1 MEPPGNKYAPI
12 HLFSSWG
19 ATNLE
24 FFCRIFRH
32 ENEDVLNQN
41 WHLRLPLGVSAISW
55 EAHSSQWLL
64 NTLKSGSKD
73 SLKLALEEIS
83 ELIYSLS
90 TILRPKVTL
99 SSFQSRN
106 FKYFWLFFSHLF
118 VHLAKTIQL
127 TSDWQVQM
135 IHGPGCIF
143 DPWHKRHLL
152 SPPLYY
158 SSVLVNFRHQIDRTT
173 EKPDILWNTVSE
185 CVCELV
191 D

>member
-1 MEPPGNKYAPI
+1 M
-12 HLFSSWG
+12 
-19 ATNLE
+19 
-24 FFCRIFRH
+24 
-32 ENEDVLNQN
+32 
-41 WHLRLPLGVSAISW
+41 
-55 EAHSSQWLL
+55 WLL

-135 IHGPGCIF
+135 IHGPGCTLIHGTNCTSY
-143 DPWHKRHLL
+143 PLHLTIAPCWL
-152 SPPLYY
+152 ILGIKLTGPQKNQISCETLFM
-158 SSVLVNFRHQIDRTT
+158 SVSVNWWT
-173 EKPDILWNTVSE
+173 K
-185 CVCELV
+185 
-191 D
+191 

>member
-1 MEPPGNKYAPI
+1 M
-12 HLFSSWG
+12 
-19 ATNLE
+19 
-24 FFCRIFRH
+24 
-32 ENEDVLNQN
+32 
-41 WHLRLPLGVSAISW
+41 
-55 EAHSSQWLL
+55 WLL

-90 TILRPKVTL
+90 MILRPKVTL
-99 SSFQSRN
+99 SSLQSRN
-106 FKYFWLFFSHLF
+106 FKELWLFFSHLF
-118 VHLAKTIQL
+118 VHLAKTIHL

-158 SSVLVNFRHQIDRTT
+158 SSLLVNFRHQIDWTT
-173 EKPDILWNTVSE
+173 EKPDIL
-185 CVCELV
+185 
-191 D
+191 